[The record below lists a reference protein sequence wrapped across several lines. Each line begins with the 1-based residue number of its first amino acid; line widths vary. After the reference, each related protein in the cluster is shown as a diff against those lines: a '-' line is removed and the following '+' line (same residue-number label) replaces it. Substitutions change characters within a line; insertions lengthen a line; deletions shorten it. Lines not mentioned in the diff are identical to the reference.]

1 MKYINLSKKSDSHFQ
16 RKTGV
21 KRPTFLKMVEIVNN
35 SIKNRK
41 TKRGNDSKLS
51 VEDQILIMLQYY
63 REYPTFFSLADMWEI
78 HESTAQRIVRRIE
91 DILIKDDAFALPGNK
106 GLQDLNSDDLVLV
119 DVTESP
125 VERPKKN
132 NGRITQVKRKNTQLK
147 PK

>member
-63 REYPTFFSLADMWEI
+63 REYPTLFLINTTINAKYTKALKLGELKDLASEF
-78 HESTAQRIVRRIE
+78 ES
-91 DILIKDDAFALPGNK
+91 G
-106 GLQDLNSDDLVLV
+106 
-119 DVTESP
+119 
-125 VERPKKN
+125 
-132 NGRITQVKRKNTQLK
+132 
-147 PK
+147 